1 MRRGAGLMLAVWVM
15 GLSGWVM
22 AEVKL
27 PAILSDNMVLQ
38 AGGKTV
44 PVWGW
49 ADTGEAV
56 AVQLGDQSASTKA
69 DDKGQWRVN
78 CLLPQGKGPLEMTVR
93 GSNTLTIR
101 NILIGEVWLCSGQ
114 SNMQMSVDNS
124 ADASQETAAAQYPEI
139 RLFMVARTTALE
151 PQSDCKGKW
160 QVCGPGTVGGFSA
173 AGYFFGRELHQQLNV
188 PVGLIGSYW
197 GGTPAEAWTSLPAL
211 QAQESL
217 RSILERFEARMKA
230 LPEARAKYEEAMK
243 AWEAKLENPKAPTTR
258 ETQRKPQ
265 PPQGPDSP
273 YAPARLYN
281 AMIHPLIPY
290 GIRGAIWYQGEAN
303 AGQAYQYRTLLPT
316 MIADWR
322 QRWGQGEFPFGIVQL
337 ANYMARKSEPGE
349 SAWAE
354 LREAQSMTAQQANNG
369 LAVIIDIGDA
379 KDIHPKNKQ
388 DVGKRLALWA
398 LAKVYGKDLV
408 YSGPTYES
416 MSIDGDK
423 IRVKFG
429 SVGGGLV
436 ARDADK
442 LSGFAI
448 AGEDHKFTWAEAKI
462 DGDSVVVS
470 SPEVTKPVAVRYGWA
485 DNPECNLYN
494 KEGLPASP
502 FRTDQWD
509 GVTAK
514 AR

>member
-15 GLSGWVM
+15 GLRGWVM

-49 ADTGEAV
+49 ADPGEAV

-230 LPEARAKYEEAMK
+230 LPEARAK
-243 AWEAKLENPKAPTTR
+243 
-258 ETQRKPQ
+258 
-265 PPQGPDSP
+265 
-273 YAPARLYN
+273 
-281 AMIHPLIPY
+281 
-290 GIRGAIWYQGEAN
+290 
-303 AGQAYQYRTLLPT
+303 
-316 MIADWR
+316 
-322 QRWGQGEFPFGIVQL
+322 
-337 ANYMARKSEPGE
+337 
-349 SAWAE
+349 
-354 LREAQSMTAQQANNG
+354 
-369 LAVIIDIGDA
+369 
-379 KDIHPKNKQ
+379 
-388 DVGKRLALWA
+388 
-398 LAKVYGKDLV
+398 
-408 YSGPTYES
+408 
-416 MSIDGDK
+416 
-423 IRVKFG
+423 
-429 SVGGGLV
+429 
-436 ARDADK
+436 
-442 LSGFAI
+442 
-448 AGEDHKFTWAEAKI
+448 
-462 DGDSVVVS
+462 
-470 SPEVTKPVAVRYGWA
+470 
-485 DNPECNLYN
+485 
-494 KEGLPASP
+494 
-502 FRTDQWD
+502 
-509 GVTAK
+509 
-514 AR
+514 